1 MHNKCINYTNMRK
14 HRLVLALMLSLLAI
28 SSTSNAQ
35 IIERIDP
42 PFWWVGMQN
51 DTLELLIKG
60 TDLSDELTLHST
72 SAALVSAEV
81 NQNGHYVF
89 ATLYIPKTSTPKK
102 FKIAVGKKKFS
113 YELKKRSSANKTLM
127 GLDASDFIYL
137 ITPDRFANGN
147 PKNDVFKDM
156 NQTTLDRS
164 EPYERHGGD
173 IAGMQSK
180 IDYLYDLGAT
190 ALWINPLLENNQ
202 PKESYHGYAITDH
215 YQIDPRFGTKEE
227 YKAFIDACHLK
238 GIKVIMDVVYNHF
251 GNEHYLIKDMPEE
264 NIVNQWP
271 EFTQTN
277 YRATSLHDPYASE
290 KDRTLMT
297 DGWFDKHMPDI
308 NQRNT
313 HMAKYLTQNSIW
325 WIEEFGID
333 AFRIDTYAY
342 PQKEYMSNFA
352 KTVANEYPEF
362 FMFGET
368 WVHGPQVQSW
378 FAKDNPLNPNNTEL
392 QSVTDFQLAFAI
404 HKGLKEKHGWAE
416 GINRVYY
423 VLSGDY
429 MYKKPQDL
437 VTFLDNHDIARI
449 YGLLEEDMRK
459 FKMANALMLTTR
471 GIPQVYYGTEVLMK
485 ATVGHGEIR
494 EDFWGG
500 WKEDTINKFEETG
513 RTALENEAFEYIKT
527 LANFRKKS
535 KAITE
540 GSLIQ
545 FVPRDGV
552 YCYFRFTEGEE
563 IMVIMNASESEVSE
577 DLSRYDERLK
587 GATQLK
593 DIFENDIHVPSN
605 PLVLAPFQTRIFMLQ

>member
-1 MHNKCINYTNMRK
+1 MTK
-14 HRLVLALMLSLLAI
+14 HILLLALTVSLIA
-28 SSTSNAQ
+28 SSFSVFAQ
-35 IIERIDP
+35 KIERIDP

-51 DTLELLIKG
+51 DTLELLING
-60 TDLSDELTLHST
+60 TDLSDELTLNSNAVT
-72 SAALVSAEV
+72 LVSAEV
-81 NQNGHYVF
+81 NENGHYAF
-89 ATLYIPKTSTPKK
+89 ATLYIPKTSEPEK

-113 YELKKRSSANKTLM
+113 YELKERSTANKTLM

-147 PKNDVFKDM
+147 PKNDVIKDM
-156 NQTTLDRS
+156 NQTGLDRS

-173 IAGMQSK
+173 IEGIQSN
-180 IDYLYDLGAT
+180 IDYLDDLGVT

-215 YQIDPRFGTKEE
+215 YLIDPRFGTNEE
-227 YKAFIDACHLK
+227 YKAFINACHTK

-251 GNEHYLIKDMPEE
+251 GNEHYLMKDKPEE
-264 NIVNQWP
+264 DVVNQWA

-277 YRATSLHDPYASE
+277 YRATTLHDPYASV
-290 KDRTLMT
+290 KDKTLMT

-308 NQRNT
+308 NQRNA
-313 HMAKYLTQNSIW
+313 HIAKYLTQNSIW

-342 PQKEYMSNFA
+342 PQKEYMSGFA
-352 KTVANEYPEF
+352 KAIEKEYPNF

-404 HKGLKEKHGWAE
+404 HKGLKEKYGWAE

-449 YGLLEEDMRK
+449 YGVLEEDMRK
-459 FKMANALMLTTR
+459 FKMAHALMLTTR
-471 GIPQVYYGTEVLMK
+471 GIPQMYYGTEILMK
-485 ATVGHGEIR
+485 ATDGHGHIR
-494 EDFWGG
+494 EDFSGG
-500 WKEDTINKFEETG
+500 WAEDTINKFEASG
-513 RTALENEAFEYIKT
+513 RTDIENEAFEYIRT
-527 LANFRKKS
+527 LANFRKNS

-540 GSLIQ
+540 GNLVQ
-545 FVPRDGV
+545 FVPKDGV
-552 YCYFRFTEGEE
+552 YCYFRFSEGEE
-563 IMVIMNASESEVSE
+563 IMVIMNASDSEVTE

-587 GATQLK
+587 NATHLN
-593 DIFENDIHVPSN
+593 DIFGKVKHNPSE
-605 PLVLAPFQTRIFMLQ
+605 PLPLAPYETRVFTLQ